1 MRRAGTSASLL
12 SERLKG
18 VKMAM
23 SMLASQLIVF
33 TLLYQGIMML
43 AQGMGSALMTNRQ
56 FASSFNAIKVNL
68 LTAFYPIYSY
78 VLPAIN
84 ALMNA
89 LRKATGWI
97 AQFTSALTGM
107 SLSGARSGAQGLY
120 NQVRA
125 MNDTSKAASK
135 ASDAVKKQ
143 QQEQAKAVQRANQQI
158 AEANRQGAAAVAAE
172 NEKIKAADRKSTRL
186 NSSHKDTSRMPSSA

>member
-1 MRRAGTSASLL
+1 MGDSGSSSMRRASTSASLL

-78 VLPAIN
+78 VLPAIK
-84 ALMNA
+84 L
-89 LRKATGWI
+89 
-97 AQFTSALTGM
+97 
-107 SLSGARSGAQGLY
+107 
-120 NQVRA
+120 
-125 MNDTSKAASK
+125 
-135 ASDAVKKQ
+135 
-143 QQEQAKAVQRANQQI
+143 
-158 AEANRQGAAAVAAE
+158 
-172 NEKIKAADRKSTRL
+172 
-186 NSSHKDTSRMPSSA
+186 